1 MFAELAITPPRIRSE
16 GAPCSLTRGDPEYE
30 TA

>member
-1 MFAELAITPPRIRSE
+1 MFAELAITPPGSLAKARP
-16 GAPCSLTRGDPEYE
+16 GSLTRGDPEYE